1 MTFSLSIWNKRDVK
15 SWCDSFPPKFY
26 SWVYHGVGTGVID
39 RHFTCF
45 PQAGSSV
52 GTTCTRTTTMHVHLH
67 THDHNARTHVWGGD
81 YPIDISSR
89 SIINSPFVSYTA
101 CFNLTIIRWTLLH
114 VLVHH
119 VSMNVYSGMVWY
131 VYKFNPNQRFDN
143 IVPSNE
149 LIRKN
154 KFPLFPPWFSSYFGD
169 VFEWSTLNLMLHIL
183 SDAKHNSNTPEY
195 LFFRRS
201 FFSTRYILWRH

>member
-1 MTFSLSIWNKRDVK
+1 MPKVNTCSAHTNRVISRTAVIRSVLMTFSLSIWNKRDVK

-26 SWVYHGVGTGVID
+26 SWVYHGYY
-39 RHFTCF
+39 C
-45 PQAGSSV
+45 
-52 GTTCTRTTTMHVHLH
+52 
-67 THDHNARTHVWGGD
+67 
-81 YPIDISSR
+81 
-89 SIINSPFVSYTA
+89 

-201 FFSTRYILWRH
+201 FFSTRYILWRRYSVGLLVKGWQIAYPT